1 MQRKHITPD
10 EKQLNGPM
18 RDETHNLEAQHIAAY
33 SSLISKIPYRLT
45 IKGIPTA
52 LENIE
57 YVPTAFESKPRL

>member
-1 MQRKHITPD
+1 
-10 EKQLNGPM
+10 M